1 MALDGAFLYA
11 VKNELDI
18 LIGAKCDKIFQPS
31 HDEIIIVLRTPLG
44 QKKLLISANAN
55 SARVHIT
62 QQPSDNPKSP
72 PMFCMLLRK
81 RLCGGKLTAIRQSGL
96 DRILFFDFECIN
108 ELGDLEVLT
117 LACEIMGRHSNI
129 VLIDSQSKVIDSIKR
144 IGADKSRIRLILPN
158 ITYTLLPDD
167 GKISFIEND
176 INTVIRCIGQ
186 KPAPCLS
193 KSIIAALQGVSPI
206 LAREWA
212 FAADS
217 GDKPFCDLSD
227 FEIGRLKLAISESAE
242 RLLKKECNFTVV
254 CDSSGNFKDFSF
266 IKIRQYGGIAQTQS
280 CESACKTLEYF
291 YSERD
296 ADLRLKQR
304 ADDLFKL
311 LSSTHERLLRKIALQ
326 KQELIECEK
335 KDYFKLC
342 GDLVSANLYRLSKGD
357 SVIFA
362 ENFYAQDAP
371 CVEIPLDQTLT
382 PAQNAQKFY
391 AEYRK
396 KSTAQ
401 IMLTQQISTACE
413 ELEYIESVSDSLS
426 RAQSEDDVML
436 LRAELTSTGYLKPR
450 RSKGAK
456 PQQMP
461 PHKFISSD
469 GFVILVGR
477 NNVQN
482 DKLTFKIAQK
492 SDVWLHTKDIP
503 GSHVIILANG
513 GEVSQTA
520 ILEAAIIASKHS
532 KANGSNAVPVDWCPV
547 KYVKKPN
554 GAKPGKVIFTHNK
567 TLFVDSLAKVNVKA
581 E

>member
-11 VKNELDI
+11 VKNELDV

-44 QKKLLISANAN
+44 QKKLLVSANAN
-55 SARVHIT
+55 NARVHIT
-62 QQPSDNPKSP
+62 RQPPDNPKSP

-81 RLCGGKLTAIRQSGL
+81 RLCGAKLTNIRQSGL
-96 DRILFFDFECIN
+96 DRILFFDFEAVN
-108 ELGDLEVLT
+108 ELGDLETLT

-129 VLIDSQSKVIDSIKR
+129 VLIDSKAKIIDSIKR

-158 ITYTLLPDD
+158 ITYTVPPIGD
-167 GKISFIEND
+167 KISFIESD
-176 INTVIRCIGQ
+176 IDTVIDRIS
-186 KPAPCLS
+186 KSPSLCLS
-193 KSIIAALQGVSPI
+193 KSIIAALQGVSPV

-212 FAADS
+212 FAAS
-217 GDKPFCDLSD
+217 GDDKPFCDLSD
-227 FEIGRLKLAISESAE
+227 IELCRLKSAISESAE
-242 RLLKKECNFTVV
+242 CLLKKKCDFTVI
-254 CDSSGNFKDFSF
+254 CDNDNNFKDFSF
-266 IKIRQYGGIAQTQS
+266 IKIYQYGDCAQTQS
-280 CESACKTLEYF
+280 CESACQTLEHF
-291 YSERD
+291 YSRRD

-326 KQELIECEK
+326 KQELLECEK

-357 SVIFA
+357 DKLVA
-362 ENFYAQDAP
+362 ENFYEQNSP
-371 CVEIPLDQTLT
+371 CVEISLDQTLT

-401 IMLTQQISTACE
+401 AMLTKQIALACD
-413 ELEYIESVSDSLS
+413 ELEYIESVSDSLT
-426 RAQSEDDVML
+426 RAQTEDDVML
-436 LRAELTSTGYLKPR
+436 LREELISSGYLKPR

-456 PQQMP
+456 PHQMP
-461 PHKFISSD
+461 PHKFTSSD
-469 GFVILVGR
+469 GFEILVGR

-482 DKLTFKIAQK
+482 DRLTFKIAQK
-492 SDVWLHTKDIP
+492 SDIWLHTKDIP
-503 GSHVIILANG
+503 GSHVIILTNG
-513 GEVSQTA
+513 AQITENA
-520 ILEAAIIASKHS
+520 ILEAAVLAARHS
-532 KANGSNAVPVDWCPV
+532 KANGSNAVAVDWCLV
-547 KYVKKPN
+547 KYVKKTN

-567 TLFVDSLAKVNVKA
+567 TVYVDSLAKFENI
-581 E
+581 